1 VLEQKDISHVQDEV
15 EDTKALLDLVR
26 ADQILST
33 IREWLKAPDVTGDYY
48 KACEKWHP
56 GTGLWFIKGYAFST
70 WLRSRNSFLWLNG
83 FAGCGKSVLCST
95 AIRYAYRHQ
104 RSNPRTGI
112 AFFFFAFSDE
122 SKKDISAMLRA
133 LVLQL
138 SSQLNDNHVH
148 LSRLHGSYRNAVP
161 PDQALVGCLYQLV
174 RAFDDVY
181 ILLDALDESPRDYH
195 RGAVLQALSGLRKW
209 EEPGLHILVT
219 SRDETDIHEGLD
231 ASQHETVSL
240 ENDSVDRD
248 IATFISRHLRANR
261 RLRKWEDHYDRIET
275 ALTKRAKGVYVLC
288 FYSRNFLL
296 ICPDFVGSNVNS
308 RH

>member
-1 VLEQKDISHVQDEV
+1 
-15 EDTKALLDLVR
+15 
-26 ADQILST
+26 
-33 IREWLKAPDVTGDYY
+33 
-48 KACEKWHP
+48 
-56 GTGLWFIKGYAFST
+56 
-70 WLRSRNSFLWLNG
+70 
-83 FAGCGKSVLCST
+83 
-95 AIRYAYRHQ
+95 
-104 RSNPRTGI
+104 
-112 AFFFFAFSDE
+112 
-122 SKKDISAMLRA
+122 M
-133 LVLQL
+133 
-138 SSQLNDNHVH
+138 
-148 LSRLHGSYRNAVP
+148 
-161 PDQALVGCLYQLV
+161 
-174 RAFDDVY
+174 Y